1 MRRSAGGYVPS
12 RRILPID
19 TPFSVSFFHT
29 AQVVDSTSEVVLR
42 SSEVDPTTSE
52 FFVRET
58 LDILPCGSDSTTQCV
73 SQGLPFWRVVW
84 GRTALAECLQ

>member
-1 MRRSAGGYVPS
+1 MRTRACAREEQVRRSAGGYVPL
-12 RRILPID
+12 RRVLPID

-52 FFVRET
+52 FFERENA
-58 LDILPCGSDSTTQCV
+58 CGRGYRDVFSSHSSEVQ
-73 SQGLPFWRVVW
+73 
-84 GRTALAECLQ
+84 